1 MGNNKIHRASEII
14 WNAIK
19 NEKRIECLP
28 KEIAPTSRNDAYQI
42 QKNYKVFTDYE
53 HIGYKIAATSIAGQ
67 KHINVSSPIAGMLFK
82 TNLFYDKE
90 SIKFSKYKMGVAEP
104 EFVFKLSK
112 DVTQKVYNNN
122 YLFTLIDE
130 LYTAIELPDTRFED
144 FENIGEF
151 QLISDNSC
159 AKYMFLG
166 KAINTNIKDVNFENI
181 KVTIS
186 TNKYKNKGNSSNALG
201 SPLKALNWL
210 INEAIEYKL
219 PLKKGML
226 ITTGTC
232 TIPIKFK
239 KKDTVIANFE
249 GLSKII
255 ANLNI

>member
-1 MGNNKIHRASEII
+1 MIF
-14 WNAIK
+14 
-19 NEKRIECLP
+19 
-28 KEIAPTSRNDAYQI
+28 KE
-42 QKNYKVFTDYE
+42 
-53 HIGYKIAATSIAGQ
+53 
-67 KHINVSSPIAGMLFK
+67 
-82 TNLFYDKE
+82 NLFYDKE
-90 SIKFSKYKMGVAEP
+90 SIKLSKYKMGVAEP

-122 YLFTLIDE
+122 DIITLIDE
-130 LYTAIELPDTRFED
+130 LYPAIELPDTRFEN
-144 FENIGEF
+144 FEKIGEF
-151 QLISDNSC
+151 QLISDNAC
-159 AKYMFLG
+159 AKYILLG
-166 KAINTNIKDVNFENI
+166 QVINADIKDINFENI

-186 TNKYKNKGNSSNALG
+186 TNKSKNKGNSANVLG

-210 INEAIEYKL
+210 INELIEYEL

-232 TIPIKFK
+232 TIPIKFE